1 MSTTTQTAT
10 GTGPAKKTYG
20 QILKSSALIG
30 GSSAINVGLSIV
42 RTKVMAVL
50 LGPAGVGLFGV
61 YWSILDLVRS
71 IAGMGINTSGV
82 RQIAEAVGS
91 GDNLRIARTVTTL
104 RRVAL
109 VLGGIGALLLLA
121 LCYPVSWLSF
131 RNFDHT
137 GAIALLA
144 LAAFF
149 YDVSAGQ
156 GAVVQGM
163 RRVGDLAR
171 ISVLGGVYG
180 TIFGIGIVYYFYQRG
195 EAERG
200 VVPSMVCVAA
210 MILLTSWWY
219 SRRIKVERVAM
230 RFAEIST
237 EVSGLLKLGFIFML
251 ATLMSLAVAYFVR
264 VIVLRY
270 EGDEAAGYYQAA
282 WALGGMYV
290 GFILQAMGT
299 DFYPRLTAVANDNK
313 ECNRLVNEQAEIGL
327 LIAGPGVLGT
337 LTFAPLVIQAL
348 YSARFTPAVEVL
360 RWICLGMILRVASWP
375 MGFILGAK
383 GIRRAIFWSEL
394 AANGSQLGL
403 AWLGVHFFGLNGT
416 GMGFFAS
423 YVCYWLLVYFIV
435 RSVSGF
441 RWSAANKKIGLL
453 YSSLIAVVFISKYF
467 LSPPAMMIGG
477 TVITIFASIC
487 SIKILFA
494 LVPLERLPKP
504 ARKLFTLLK
513 LTPVKHDEGSN

>member
-1 MSTTTQTAT
+1 MSTTTQPAT
-10 GTGPAKKTYG
+10 VAGPEKKTYG

-42 RTKVMAVL
+42 RTKAMAVL
-50 LGPAGVGLFGV
+50 LGPAGVGLFGI
-61 YWSILDLVRS
+61 YWTILDLVRS

-91 GDNLRIARTVTTL
+91 GDNQRIARTVTTL

-109 VLGGIGALLLLA
+109 VFGGIGALLLVA
-121 LCYPVSWLSF
+121 LSYPISWLSF
-131 RNFDHT
+131 QNFDHV

-144 LAAFF
+144 LASFF

-171 ISVLGGVYG
+171 ISVMGGVYG
-180 TIFGIGIVYYFYQRG
+180 TVFGVGIVYYFYQRG

-200 VVPSMVCVAA
+200 VVPSMICVAA
-210 MILLTSWWY
+210 MAILTSWWY
-219 SRRIKVERVAM
+219 SRRIKVERVSM
-230 RFAEIST
+230 RFAEISA

-270 EGDEAAGYYQAA
+270 EGEAAAGYYQAA

-299 DFYPRLTAVANDNK
+299 DFYPRLTAVAKDNN

-337 LTFAPLVIQAL
+337 LTFAPLVIQVL
-348 YSARFTPAVEVL
+348 YSTKFGPAVEVL

-383 GIRRAIFWSEL
+383 GIRRPIFWSEL
-394 AANGSQLGL
+394 AANSSQLGL
-403 AWLGVHFFGLNGT
+403 AWLGVHYFGLNGT

-423 YVCYWLLVYFIV
+423 YVFYWFLVYFIV

-453 YSSLIAVVFISKYF
+453 YGSMIAVVFTGKYIF
-467 LSPPAMMIGG
+467 PSLVAVVVGIVVTMI
-477 TVITIFASIC
+477 ASVC

-504 ARKLFTLLK
+504 ARKLFALLRLSPSK
-513 LTPVKHDEGSN
+513 SNDHPK

>member
-1 MSTTTQTAT
+1 MSAEDQKRAAGEAAAALVQPGMTVGL
-10 GTGPAKKTYG
+10 GTGSTAAWFVKG
-20 QILKSSALIG
+20 LA
-30 GSSAINVGLSIV
+30 ARGLSGI
-42 RTKVMAVL
+42 R
-50 LGPAGVGLFGV
+50 GVPT
-61 YWSILDLVRS
+61 SEATADLARS

-109 VLGGIGALLLLA
+109 LLGAIGAVLLVA
-121 LCYPVSWLSF
+121 LSYPISWLSF
-131 RNFDHT
+131 KNSEHV

-144 LAAFF
+144 LAALF

-171 ISVLGGVYG
+171 ISILGGIYG
-180 TIFGIGIVYYFYQRG
+180 TVFGIGIVYYFYQRG
-195 EAERG
+195 EPERG
-200 VVPSMVCVAA
+200 VVPSMVCVAVMA
-210 MILLTSWWY
+210 ILTSWWY
-219 SRRIKVERVAM
+219 SRRIKVERVSM
-230 RFAEIST
+230 SLKEMST
-237 EVSGLLKLGFIFML
+237 EVSGLLNLGFIFML

-270 EGDEAAGYYQAA
+270 EGDAAAGYYQAA

-337 LTFAPLVIQAL
+337 LTFAPLVIQVL
-348 YSARFTPAVEVL
+348 YSSKFGPAVEVL
-360 RWICLGMILRVASWP
+360 RWICLGMIMRVASWP

-383 GIRRAIFWSEL
+383 GIRRTIFWSEL
-394 AANGSQLGL
+394 IGNGSQIGF
-403 AWLGVHFFGLNGT
+403 AWLGVHYFGLNGA

-423 YVCYWLLVYFIV
+423 YVLYWFLVYFIV

-453 YSSLIAVVFISKYF
+453 YGSLITVVFVGKYV
-467 LSPPAMMIGG
+467 LPPYAAAGLGIVFTIIGS
-477 TVITIFASIC
+477 VCA
-487 SIKILFA
+487 IKILLA
-494 LVPLERLPKP
+494 LVPLERLPRP
-504 ARKLFTLLK
+504 ARKLFALLK
-513 LTPVKHDEGSN
+513 LTPPSAGPAPQ